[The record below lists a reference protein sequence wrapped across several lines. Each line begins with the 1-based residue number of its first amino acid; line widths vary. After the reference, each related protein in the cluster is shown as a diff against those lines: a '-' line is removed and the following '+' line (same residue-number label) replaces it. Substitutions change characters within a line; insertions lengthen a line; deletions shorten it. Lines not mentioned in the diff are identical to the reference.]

1 MAKRYGI
8 PGIRRQPCRTES
20 VPLTSTVISLHWI
33 RAFCDIEYLGR
44 EQRKVPILHL
54 LQGRRVIQHRGIRC
68 MTRATQPRHQK
79 DQSWICFSTV
89 EYIRDQ
95 QCIPFSSSF
104 PIPFH
109 RHPTFSP
116 LLPALFSSL
125 FPAQA
130 VSVAADTPT
139 MCIQTI
145 GICPYSHREHLGL
158 HWCSL
163 LISRGQWNLFDCSAF
178 EALEIDSPQ
187 WSCQTCLEQSAGR
200 KTYLDTSFRLD
211 LWRSFF
217 RRLRPRKPRARRC
230 TAWEMQL
237 V

>member
-1 MAKRYGI
+1 MHKTKILISILASAAAQQVSLRD
-8 PGIRRQPCRTES
+8 PC
-20 VPLTSTVISLHWI
+20 
-33 RAFCDIEYLGR
+33 
-44 EQRKVPILHL
+44 Q
-54 LQGRRVIQHRGIRC
+54 
-68 MTRATQPRHQK
+68 QPRHRNGTFWFVFA
-79 DQSWICFSTV
+79 SV
-89 EYIRDQ
+89 EYINGQ
-95 QCIPFSSSF
+95 QDVLLSILSRHVAPLPDSSIPLQLSVFIGPSGLSVQN
-104 PIPFH
+104 
-109 RHPTFSP
+109 
-116 LLPALFSSL
+116 L
-125 FPAQA
+125 A
-130 VSVAADTPT
+130 VTI

-178 EALEIDSPQ
+178 EALEYASPQ

-217 RRLRPRKPRARRC
+217 RRLRPWKPRARRC
-230 TAWEMQL
+230 AAWEMQL